1 MARADF
7 RASVAVA
14 AMLALGACGG
24 GGSGGPGR
32 TPAPVPPPAAP
43 TPTPP
48 PAPTPTPAPPATPT
62 PTPPP
67 GTFNTG
73 EYQASVGPTSM
84 RALTAYDR
92 GFSGQGVTI
101 GVIDSG
107 IDLQSIEFDDRIS
120 PASRD
125 FGGNGSADDVG
136 GHGTAVAFTAAGR
149 RNGVGT
155 HGAAP
160 QATVLALRTDEPGS
174 CGGEEDC
181 QHPDS
186 AIAGAVDHAVAN
198 GARVINI
205 SLGGSPMSSG
215 LVAAVSRATAAGL
228 VLVISAGNDSEVNP
242 DQFAMVATTAA
253 ARGQVIIAGSVGT
266 GDVIS
271 DFSNRAGTGQQVYL
285 SAVGERVRA
294 PDEAAQ
300 PFLWSGTSFSAPQI
314 SGAVALLAQ
323 AFPNLTGAQIVQLL
337 YASARDAGEA
347 GTDAIYGRGILDLVR
362 AFQPQGTMSNASTG
376 QTVSATGNGVL
387 GAPMGDATQGQLG
400 AVVLDGFDRAFAVDL
415 GQSIA
420 RTTPFPR
427 LVRSLEGR
435 RVTQAGALGP
445 ASIALTVSAGR
456 ERSVVERLQL
466 ANGDA
471 VSARTLAGYVAHR
484 LGDIDTVALGF
495 GETGTSLGALLE
507 GRAEP
512 AFLVAGDPTRNA
524 GFDAAPDVAFA
535 WRRLVGPV
543 GVTAS
548 VERGDA
554 LSRRTDALVGL
565 RDPWARDDYDRV
577 SLALDRRWAGFGVSF
592 IGSWMRESETVL
604 GARFSPGIGAA
615 NATSWFADMRASGEL
630 GGGWRLSG
638 SVRQGWTLA
647 ATRGGIVGGGTIRT
661 SGYGLDLANGDLFA
675 AGDSFGLRV
684 SQPLRVESGAIGV
697 LLASDYD
704 YTAGVTAS
712 SLQRIN
718 LTPQG
723 REIAMEARYGIPVA
737 AGWMDANLFWRR
749 DPGHFAQLPDD
760 VGAALRFTIGL

>member
-1 MARADF
+1 MASVDL
-7 RASVAVA
+7 RASTAIA
-14 AMLALGACGG
+14 AMLVLGACGG

-32 TPAPVPPPAAP
+32 TPAPSPPPAAP
-43 TPTPP
+43 APTPP
-48 PAPTPTPAPPATPT
+48 PAPTPTPAPPSTPT

-67 GTFNTG
+67 GTFNTA

-160 QATVLALRTDEPGS
+160 LATVLALRTDEPGS
-174 CGGEEDC
+174 CAGEDGC

-205 SLGGSPMSSG
+205 SLGGSPMSSQ
-215 LVAAVSRATAAGL
+215 LVSAVSRATAAGL
-228 VLVISAGNDSEVNP
+228 VLVISAGNDSELNP

-253 ARGQVIIAGSVGT
+253 ARGQIIIAGSVGT

-271 DFSNRAGTGQQVYL
+271 DFSNRAGSGQQAYL

-294 PDEAAQ
+294 PDEASQ

-337 YASARDAGEA
+337 YASARDAGDP
-347 GTDAIYGRGILDLVR
+347 GTDAVYGRGVLDLVR
-362 AFQPQGTMSNASTG
+362 AFQPQGAMSNASTG
-376 QTVSATGNGVL
+376 LALSSGSNAVL
-387 GAPMGDATQGQLG
+387 GAAMGDAGQGQLG

-415 GQSIA
+415 SRSIS
-420 RTTPFPR
+420 RTTPTPR
-427 LVRSLEGR
+427 LVRALEGT
-435 RVTQAGALGP
+435 RVTHGGALGP
-445 ASIALTVSAGR
+445 ATVALTVAAGR
-456 ERSVVERLQL
+456 KVSAVERLRL

-471 VSARTLAGYVAHR
+471 VTARTLAGYVAQR
-484 LGDIDTVALGF
+484 LSDIDTVALGF

-512 AFLVAGDPTRNA
+512 AFLISGDPTRST
-524 GFDAAPDVAFA
+524 GFNAAPDVSFA
-535 WRRLVGPV
+535 WRRMVGPM

-548 VERGDA
+548 IERGDA
-554 LSRRTDALVGL
+554 LSRRSDALAGL
-565 RDPWARDDYDRV
+565 RDPWAREAYDRV
-577 SLALDRRWAGFGVSF
+577 SLGLDRRWGGFGLSLT
-592 IGSWMRESETVL
+592 GSWMRESETVL
-604 GARFSPGIGAA
+604 GARFSPGLGAA
-615 NATSWFADMRASGEL
+615 NATSWFADARASGEL
-630 GGGWRLSG
+630 GGDWRLSG

-647 ATRGGIVGGGTIRT
+647 ETRGGVIGGGTIRT
-661 SGYGLDLANGDLFA
+661 SGYAVDLAHG
-675 AGDSFGLRV
+675 GGFGLRI
-684 SQPLRVESGAIGV
+684 SQPLRVESGDLGV

-704 YTAGVTAS
+704 YASGVIAH

-718 LTPQG
+718 LTPEG
-723 REIAMEARYGIPVA
+723 REIAAEARYGISLA
-737 AGWMDANLFWRR
+737 GGWMDANLFWRR
-749 DPGHFAQLPDD
+749 DPGHFAELPDD
-760 VGAALRFTIGL
+760 MGAALRFTLGL

>member
-1 MARADF
+1 MTMTRADF

-24 GGSGGPGR
+24 GGSGGPSR
-32 TPAPVPPPAAP
+32 TPPPPPAAP
-43 TPTPP
+43 APTPP
-48 PAPTPTPAPPATPT
+48 PAPTPTPAPPSTPT

-67 GTFNTG
+67 GTFNTA
-73 EYQASVGPTSM
+73 EYQASIGPTSM

-107 IDLQSIEFDDRIS
+107 IDLESIEFDNRIS

-160 QATVLALRTDEPGS
+160 QAIVLALRTDEPGS
-174 CGGEEDC
+174 CAGEDGC

-205 SLGGSPMSSG
+205 SLGGSPMSG
-215 LVAAVSRATAAGL
+215 QLVSAVSRATAAGL
-228 VLVISAGNDSEVNP
+228 VLVISAGNDSELNP

-253 ARGQVIIAGSVGT
+253 ARGQIIIAGSVGT

-271 DFSNRAGTGQQVYL
+271 DFSNRAGTGQQSYL
-285 SAVGERVRA
+285 AAVGERVRA

-337 YASARDAGEA
+337 YASARDAGA
-347 GTDAIYGRGILDLVR
+347 SGTDAVYGRGILDLIS
-362 AFQPQGTMSNASTG
+362 AFQPQGGMSNASTG
-376 QTVSATGNGVL
+376 QAFSSGSNGVL
-387 GAPMGDATQGQLG
+387 GAPMGDAGQGSLG

-415 GQSIA
+415 GRSIA
-420 RTTPFPR
+420 RTPPTPR
-427 LVRSLEGR
+427 LFRTLEGK
-435 RVTQAGALGP
+435 RVTQGGALGP
-445 ASIALTVSAGR
+445 ASIALTVAAGR
-456 ERSVVERLQL
+456 ERSAVERLQL
-466 ANGDA
+466 ANTDA
-471 VSARTLAGYVAHR
+471 VSARTLAGYVAQR
-484 LGDIDTVALGF
+484 LGDADTVALGF

-512 AFLVAGDPTRNA
+512 AFLIAGDPTRSA
-524 GFDAAPDVAFA
+524 GFDAIPDVSFA
-535 WRRLVGPV
+535 WRRTIGPM

-548 VERGDA
+548 IERGDA
-554 LSRRTDALVGL
+554 LSRRTDALAGL
-565 RDPWARDDYDRV
+565 RDPWSREEYDRV
-577 SLALDRRWAGFGVSF
+577 SLGLDRRWGGFGLSLT
-592 IGSWMRESETVL
+592 GSWMRESETVL

-647 ATRGGIVGGGTIRT
+647 ETRGGVSGGGTIRT
-661 SGYGLDLANGDLFA
+661 SGYALDLAHRGGL
-675 AGDSFGLRV
+675 GLRV
-684 SQPLRVESGAIGV
+684 SQPLRVESGDLGV

-704 YTAGVTAS
+704 YSSGVTAS

-718 LTPQG
+718 LTPEG
-723 REIAMEARYGIPVA
+723 REIAMEARYGVSLGD
-737 AGWMDANLFWRR
+737 GWMDANLFWRR

-760 VGAALRFTIGL
+760 MGAALRFTIGL